1 MLASVVGKIKLGN
14 PEIDRPRSR
23 REPTTNLAQTWQQAG
38 IKPNIGGRRAF
49 HPWAFPVSQNFFFF
63 FQIIIRNATF
73 FFHRRCNLLFLS
85 SVGSCYGHS
94 HVTTNT
100 KLKTNSLPLLRSWK
114 LVSQACLQITKNRW
128 KHVENKHGR
137 GVLKI
142 PIHKSHYVS
151 LFYLTQC
158 STSSDIEHAMF

>member
-14 PEIDRPRSR
+14 PEIDRPRSQAR
-23 REPTTNLAQTWQQAG
+23 TDNKLSPDMATSRNQTQHWWKAS
-38 IKPNIGGRRAF
+38 
-49 HPWAFPVSQNFFFF
+49 VSPLSLPCFTKCFFFF
-63 FQIIIRNATF
+63 SNNHSQCNF

-158 STSSDIEHAMF
+158 STS

>member
-14 PEIDRPRSR
+14 PEIDRPRSQAR
-23 REPTTNLAQTWQQAG
+23 TDNKLSPDMATSRNQTQHWWKAS
-38 IKPNIGGRRAF
+38 
-49 HPWAFPVSQNFFFF
+49 VSPLSLLCFTKKIF

-73 FFHRRCNLLFLS
+73 FFFTDDVTYYFYLRWGHAME
-85 SVGSCYGHS
+85 HS

-128 KHVENKHGR
+128 KHVENKHGW

-158 STSSDIEHAMF
+158 STS